1 MGWFTMVTIAP
12 RGQFITLEGTEG
24 VGKSS
29 LMTALSKWLASK
41 GESVVTTREPGGTV
55 IGEALRSLLLDPSNQ
70 NLTDI
75 TELGLMFAARSQHLA
90 ERILPALARGDW
102 VICDRFTDST
112 YAYQGGG
119 RGMSETLIAQFE
131 ALTLD
136 GFQPNLTVLLDVP
149 IAIGLARAA
158 QVGAPDRFESEQHAF
173 FERARATFLSRAE
186 TQVRTEIVDASRSQA
201 TVQRIVLSLVEN
213 HWRSAQDNHP

>member
-1 MGWFTMVTIAP
+1 MVTAIP

-29 LMTALSKWLASK
+29 LMTALSEWLTAQ
-41 GESVVTTREPGGTV
+41 GESVVTTREPGGTA

-70 NLTDI
+70 NLSDL
-75 TELGLMFAARSQHLA
+75 TELGLMFAARSQHIF
-90 ERILPALARGDW
+90 EHIEPALARGDW

-119 RGMSETLIAQFE
+119 RGISLALIAQFE

-136 GFQPNLTVLLDVP
+136 GFTPNLTFLLDVP

-173 FERARATFLSRAE
+173 FERARETFLRRAE
-186 TQVRTEIVDASRSQA
+186 TQARTQIVDASQSQA
-201 TVQRIVLSLVEN
+201 NVKQSVVSLIEQHWISVQGE
-213 HWRSAQDNHP
+213 HP

>member
-1 MGWFTMVTIAP
+1 MVTIAP
-12 RGQFITLEGTEG
+12 RGHFITLEGTEG

-29 LMTALSKWLASK
+29 LMTALSQWLVSK
-41 GESVVTTREPGGTV
+41 GESVVTTREPGGTA
-55 IGEALRSLLLDPSNQ
+55 IGEALRSLLLNPSNQ
-70 NLTDI
+70 NLTDM

-90 ERILPALARGDW
+90 ERIQPALARGDW

-131 ALTLD
+131 QLTLN
-136 GFQPNLTVLLDVP
+136 GFQPDLTVLLDVP

-158 QVGAPDRFESEQHAF
+158 QV
-173 FERARATFLSRAE
+173 
-186 TQVRTEIVDASRSQA
+186 
-201 TVQRIVLSLVEN
+201 
-213 HWRSAQDNHP
+213 

>member
-1 MGWFTMVTIAP
+1 MVTAIP

-29 LMTALSKWLASK
+29 LMTALSEWLTAQ
-41 GESVVTTREPGGTV
+41 GESVVTTREPGGTA

-70 NLTDI
+70 NLSDL
-75 TELGLMFAARSQHLA
+75 TELGLMFAARSQHIF
-90 ERILPALARGDW
+90 EHIEPALARGDW

-119 RGMSETLIAQFE
+119 RGISLALIAQFE

-136 GFQPNLTVLLDVP
+136 GFTPNLTFLLDVP

-173 FERARATFLSRAE
+173 FERARETFLRRAE
-186 TQVRTEIVDASRSQA
+186 TQARTQIVDASQSQA
-201 TVQRIVLSLVEN
+201 NVKQSVVSLIEQYWISVQGE
-213 HWRSAQDNHP
+213 HP

>member
-1 MGWFTMVTIAP
+1 MVTAAP
-12 RGQFITLEGTEG
+12 RGQFITLEGIEG

-29 LMTALSKWLASK
+29 LMIALSEWLTAQ
-41 GESVVTTREPGGTV
+41 GESVVTTREPGGTA

-70 NLTDI
+70 NLSDL
-75 TELGLMFAARSQHLA
+75 TELGLMFAARSQHVF
-90 ERILPALARGDW
+90 ERIEPALARGDW

-119 RGMSETLIAQFE
+119 RGISPALIAQFE
-131 ALTLD
+131 DVTLG
-136 GFQPNLTVLLDVP
+136 GFAPDCTLLLDVP

-173 FERARATFLSRAE
+173 FERAREAFLSRAE
-186 TQVRTEIVDASRSQA
+186 VQARTKIVDASQSQ
-201 TVQRIVLSLVEN
+201 TVVKQKVMSLIEQ
-213 HWRSAQDNHP
+213 HWISVRGDPP

>member
-1 MGWFTMVTIAP
+1 MVTAAS

-29 LMTALSKWLASK
+29 LMATLSEWLISK
-41 GESVVTTREPGGTV
+41 GESVVTTREPGGTA

-70 NLTDI
+70 NLNDL
-75 TELGLMFAARSQHLA
+75 TELGLMFAARSQHVF
-90 ERILPALARGDW
+90 ERIEPALARGDW

-119 RGMSETLIAQFE
+119 RGMSAALIAQFE
-131 ALTLD
+131 DLTLA
-136 GFQPNLTVLLDVP
+136 GFAPNLTVLLDVP
-149 IAIGLARAA
+149 IAVGLARAA

-173 FERARATFLSRAE
+173 FERARETFLNRAE
-186 TQVRTEIVDASRSQA
+186 ADSRTQIVDASQSQ
-201 TVQRIVLSLVEN
+201 TIVQRSVLSLVEQ
-213 HWRSAQDNHP
+213 HWLGVQDDFV

>member
-1 MGWFTMVTIAP
+1 MVTAIP

-29 LMTALSKWLASK
+29 LMTALSEWLTAQ

-70 NLTDI
+70 NLSDL
-75 TELGLMFAARSQHLA
+75 TELGLMFAARSQHIF
-90 ERILPALARGDW
+90 EHIEPALARGDW

-119 RGMSETLIAQFE
+119 RGISLALIAQFE

-136 GFQPNLTVLLDVP
+136 GFTPNLTFLLDVP

-173 FERARATFLSRAE
+173 FERARETFLRRAE
-186 TQVRTEIVDASRSQA
+186 TQARTQIVDASQSQA
-201 TVQRIVLSLVEN
+201 NVKQSVVSLIEQYWISVQG
-213 HWRSAQDNHP
+213 DHP

>member
-1 MGWFTMVTIAP
+1 MVTAIP

-29 LMTALSKWLASK
+29 LMTALSEWLTAQ
-41 GESVVTTREPGGTV
+41 GESVVTTREPGGTA

-70 NLTDI
+70 NLSDL
-75 TELGLMFAARSQHLA
+75 TELGLMFAARSQHVF
-90 ERILPALARGDW
+90 ECIEPALARGDW

-119 RGMSETLIAQFE
+119 RGMSAALIAQFE
-131 ALTLD
+131 DLTLGD
-136 GFQPNLTVLLDVP
+136 FAPNLTVLLDVP
-149 IAIGLARAA
+149 IAIGLTRAA

-173 FERARATFLSRAE
+173 FERARAIFLNRAQ
-186 TQVRTEIVDASRSQA
+186 TQKRTQIVDASQSQS
-201 TVQRIVLSLVEN
+201 TVKQSVLSLIEQ
-213 HWRSAQDNHP
+213 HWLSLQSDHP

>member
-1 MGWFTMVTIAP
+1 MVTAIP

-29 LMTALSKWLASK
+29 LMTALSEWLTAQ
-41 GESVVTTREPGGTV
+41 GESVVTTREPGGTA

-70 NLTDI
+70 NLSDL
-75 TELGLMFAARSQHLA
+75 TELGLMFAARSQHIF
-90 ERILPALARGDW
+90 EHIEPALARGDW

-119 RGMSETLIAQFE
+119 RGISLALIAQFE

-136 GFQPNLTVLLDVP
+136 GFTPNLTFLLDVP

-173 FERARATFLSRAE
+173 FERARETFLRRAE
-186 TQVRTEIVDASRSQA
+186 TQARTQIVDASQSQA
-201 TVQRIVLSLVEN
+201 NVKQSVVSLIEQYWISVQG
-213 HWRSAQDNHP
+213 DHP

>member
-1 MGWFTMVTIAP
+1 MVTAIP

-29 LMTALSKWLASK
+29 LMTALSEWLTAQ

-70 NLTDI
+70 NLSDL
-75 TELGLMFAARSQHLA
+75 TELGLMFAARSQHIF
-90 ERILPALARGDW
+90 EHIEPALARGDW

-119 RGMSETLIAQFE
+119 RGISLALIAQFE

-136 GFQPNLTVLLDVP
+136 GFTPNLTFLLDVP

-173 FERARATFLSRAE
+173 FERARETFLRRAE
-186 TQVRTEIVDASRSQA
+186 TQARTQIVDASQSQA
-201 TVQRIVLSLVEN
+201 NVKQSVMSLIEQHWISVQGE
-213 HWRSAQDNHP
+213 HP

>member
-1 MGWFTMVTIAP
+1 MVTAIP

-29 LMTALSKWLASK
+29 LMTALSEWLTAQ
-41 GESVVTTREPGGTV
+41 GESVVTTREPGGTA

-70 NLTDI
+70 NLSDL
-75 TELGLMFAARSQHLA
+75 TELGLMFAARSQHIF
-90 ERILPALARGDW
+90 EHIEPALARGDW

-119 RGMSETLIAQFE
+119 RGISLALIAQFE

-136 GFQPNLTVLLDVP
+136 GFTPNLTFLLDVP

-173 FERARATFLSRAE
+173 FERARETFLRRAE
-186 TQVRTEIVDASRSQA
+186 TQARTQIVDASQSQA
-201 TVQRIVLSLVEN
+201 NVKQSVMSLIEQHWISVQGE
-213 HWRSAQDNHP
+213 HP

>member
-1 MGWFTMVTIAP
+1 MVTIAP
-12 RGQFITLEGTEG
+12 RGHFITLEGTEG

-29 LMTALSKWLASK
+29 LMTVLSQWLVSK
-41 GESVVTTREPGGTV
+41 GESVVTTREPGGTA
-55 IGEALRSLLLDPSNQ
+55 IGEALRSLLLNPSNQ
-70 NLTDI
+70 NLTDM

-90 ERILPALARGDW
+90 ELIQPALARGDW

-131 ALTLD
+131 QLTLN
-136 GFQPNLTVLLDVP
+136 GFQPDLTVLLDVP

-173 FERARATFLSRAE
+173 FERARATFLSRAKA
-186 TQVRTEIVDASRSQA
+186 QARTKIIDASPSQA
-201 TVQRIVLSLVEN
+201 TVQRVVLSLVEH
-213 HWRSAQDNHP
+213 HWRSLQGHQP

>member
-1 MGWFTMVTIAP
+1 MVTAAP

-29 LMTALSKWLASK
+29 LMTALSEWLIAQ
-41 GESVVTTREPGGTV
+41 GESVVTTREPGGTA
-55 IGEALRSLLLDPSNQ
+55 IGEDLRSLLLDPANQ
-70 NLTDI
+70 NLSDL
-75 TELGLMFAARSQHLA
+75 TELGLMFAARSQHVF
-90 ERILPALARGDW
+90 ERIEPALARGDW

-119 RGMSETLIAQFE
+119 RGISATLIAQFE
-131 ALTLD
+131 DLTL
-136 GFQPNLTVLLDVP
+136 GSFAPNLTLLLDVP

-173 FERARATFLSRAE
+173 FERARETFLRRAE
-186 TQVRTEIVDASRSQA
+186 TQARTQIIDASQSQVIVKRS
-201 TVQRIVLSLVEN
+201 VLRLVEQ
-213 HWRSAQDNHP
+213 HWRSVQGNPHE

>member
-1 MGWFTMVTIAP
+1 MVTAIP

-29 LMTALSKWLASK
+29 LMTALSEWLTAQ
-41 GESVVTTREPGGTV
+41 GESVVTTREPGGTA

-70 NLTDI
+70 NLRDL
-75 TELGLMFAARSQHLA
+75 TELGLMFAARSQHIF
-90 ERILPALARGDW
+90 EHIEPALARGDW

-119 RGMSETLIAQFE
+119 RGISLALIAQFE

-136 GFQPNLTVLLDVP
+136 GFTPNLTFLLDVP

-173 FERARATFLSRAE
+173 FERARETFLRRAE
-186 TQVRTEIVDASRSQA
+186 TQARTQIVDASQSQA
-201 TVQRIVLSLVEN
+201 NVKQSVMSLIEQHWISVQGE
-213 HWRSAQDNHP
+213 HP